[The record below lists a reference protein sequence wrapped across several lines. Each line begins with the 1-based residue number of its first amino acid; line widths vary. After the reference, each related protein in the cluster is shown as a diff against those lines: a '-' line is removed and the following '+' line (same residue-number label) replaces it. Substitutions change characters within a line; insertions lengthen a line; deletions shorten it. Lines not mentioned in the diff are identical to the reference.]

1 MARSKSFITAR
12 SLTIEEQI
20 LRMQSVCPWFKLR
33 RVRRQVDATWI
44 GEVRP
49 TPLCD
54 LYTVSLRH
62 RTNWCPEVRV
72 LSPALRIRQG
82 AKSLPHIYRD
92 GSLCLHTLSDWQPSR
107 FVADYVVPWISIWLY
122 FYEVW
127 FATGV
132 WIAGGTHPEKPE
144 HCDHLNIERTW

>member
-33 RVRRQVDATWI
+33 RVRRQVEATWI
-44 GEVRP
+44 GEVHP

-72 LSPALRIRQG
+72 QSPALRIRQEQNPCPTFTATAVCVYTHYQIG
-82 AKSLPHIYRD
+82 NPPDSSPITLSLGSVLGCISMRCGSQLGSGLPVARTLKSL
-92 GSLCLHTLSDWQPSR
+92 ST
-107 FVADYVVPWISIWLY
+107 V
-122 FYEVW
+122 
-127 FATGV
+127 T
-132 WIAGGTHPEKPE
+132 
-144 HCDHLNIERTW
+144 N

>member
-20 LRMQSVCPWFKLR
+20 LRMQSVCPSFKLR

-92 GSLCLHTLSDWQPSR
+92 GGISVFTHCQIGNPPDSSPITLSLGSVFGCISMRCGSQLGSGLP
-107 FVADYVVPWISIWLY
+107 VA
-122 FYEVW
+122 
-127 FATGV
+127 
-132 WIAGGTHPEKPE
+132 
-144 HCDHLNIERTW
+144 RTLKSLSTVII